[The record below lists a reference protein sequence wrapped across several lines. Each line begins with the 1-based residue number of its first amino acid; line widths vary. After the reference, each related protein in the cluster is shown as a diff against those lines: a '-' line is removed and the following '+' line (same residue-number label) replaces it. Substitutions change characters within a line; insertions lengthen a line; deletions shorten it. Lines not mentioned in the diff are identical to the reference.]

1 MVPLPFSPALL
12 SHVIVESAE
21 KEKKNEIKKKIKTI
35 KEVVKTDKQQNF
47 SPVFFSIPPT
57 SKEEGGGGGGNRKEN
72 LT

>member
-12 SHVIVESAE
+12 SHVIMESAE
-21 KEKKNEIKKKIKTI
+21 KKKKIEKKIKTI

-57 SKEEGGGGGGNRKEN
+57 SKEVGGGGKNRKEN

>member
-12 SHVIVESAE
+12 SHVIVESAV
-21 KEKKNEIKKKIKTI
+21 KKKNELKKKIKTI

-57 SKEEGGGGGGNRKEN
+57 SKEEGGGEKTGKK
-72 LT
+72 T